1 MKIIKVDNITKS
13 FKNHK
18 AIVKTTFTIEKGK
31 IYGFIGPNG
40 AGKTTIIKMILGI
53 IQPDSGTIE
62 VFNIKDTMEINKVLS
77 KIGVV
82 LGPSYYG
89 HLDAF
94 DNMKMVSNMKGID
107 IDDEGIRNK
116 LSLVGLPLEK
126 KKKVRDFSMGMKQRL
141 CIAESLLGNPELL
154 IWDEPINGLDPQ
166 GVIEIRKL
174 IQSLNKEKNITFLI
188 SSHILS
194 ELDKVISDV
203 IVISNGEIKF
213 SGAVSNLLEKYERT
227 ELEEAYLA
235 CLTGGIDD

>member
-1 MKIIKVDNITKS
+1 
-13 FKNHK
+13 
-18 AIVKTTFTIEKGK
+18 
-31 IYGFIGPNG
+31 
-40 AGKTTIIKMILGI
+40 MILGI

>member
-1 MKIIKVDNITKS
+1 
-13 FKNHK
+13 
-18 AIVKTTFTIEKGK
+18 
-31 IYGFIGPNG
+31 
-40 AGKTTIIKMILGI
+40 
-53 IQPDSGTIE
+53 
-62 VFNIKDTMEINKVLS
+62 MEINKVLS

-94 DNMKMVSNMKGID
+94 DNMKIVSNLKGID

-116 LSLVGLPLEK
+116 LSLVGLPVDK

-141 CIAESLLGNPELL
+141 CIAESLLGDPELL

-174 IQSLNKEKNITFLI
+174 IQTLHKEKNITFLI

-213 SGAVSNLLEKYERT
+213 SGSVSNLLEKYRST
-227 ELEEAYLA
+227 ELEDAYLA
-235 CLTGGIDD
+235 CLTGGTND